1 MLKLVR
7 IIIVSLAAM
16 MICLVGTLYALARFR
31 HPSSVGV
38 VARAFGALYPLVG
51 LKVIK
56 RTRPEFTQSAIY
68 IGNHQNNYDMLTIS
82 GMVPPRTVSV
92 GKRSLLFIPFFGL
105 VYWATGNILLH
116 REKRSS
122 AISTLNKVAEII
134 RKDNISIWIF
144 PEGTRSRGR
153 GLLPFKT
160 GAFHTAITAGV
171 PIVPVV
177 CSSLHN
183 KIDLNRWDNG
193 TVICEML
200 PPVDT
205 AGYTRENVRELI
217 EKCQTLMA
225 EKLAELDAQVAQ
237 LAIENAK
244 NVESD
249 KRS

>member
-7 IIIVSLAAM
+7 IIAVSLAAII
-16 MICLVGTLYALARFR
+16 ICVVGTLYALIRFR

-38 VARAFGALYPLVG
+38 VARAFGSLYPLIG

-56 RTRPEFTQSAIY
+56 RVPSGFPQPAIY
-68 IGNHQNNYDMLTIS
+68 LGNHQNNYDMLTIS
-82 GMVPPRTVSV
+82 GMVPARTVSV
-92 GKRSLLFIPFFGL
+92 GKRSLLLIPFFGL

-122 AISTLNKVAEII
+122 AISTMNKVAEII
-134 RKDNISIWIF
+134 RNDNISIWIF

-160 GAFHTAITAGV
+160 GAFHTAIAAGV

-177 CSSLHN
+177 CSSLHQ

-193 TVICEML
+193 IVICEAL
-200 PPVDT
+200 EPVDT
-205 AGYTRENVRELI
+205 TGYTRENLRELI

-225 EKLAELDAQVAQ
+225 EKLAELDAEVAQ
-237 LAIENAK
+237 LEQEKA
-244 NVESD
+244 
-249 KRS
+249 